1 MADEIDQAKKAAF
14 STAVN
19 SIIDRDPNSTQRMN
33 DAINNHGI
41 AVNEILQGVAALQNA
56 LLQGTEPDDIVAQ
69 FRNKI
74 KNGQIEMAQSYIDE
88 TEISGDFLSNP

>member
-56 LLQGTEPDDIVAQ
+56 LLHNIQ